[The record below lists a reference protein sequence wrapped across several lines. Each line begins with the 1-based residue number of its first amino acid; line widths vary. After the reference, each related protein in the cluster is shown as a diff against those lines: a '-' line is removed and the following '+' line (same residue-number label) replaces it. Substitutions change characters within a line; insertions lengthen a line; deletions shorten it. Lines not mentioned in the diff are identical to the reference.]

1 MTKYD
6 PKDDPSSWQ
15 HDKKAHPGA
24 PSAGVPGGPIPVSGP
39 MSLEQHVW
47 LHPKTGHA
55 DYAAQQA
62 QSDRQARR
70 EAAAAQFLHS
80 GGRSIDRGTAAN
92 PPQMTEAQLYQ
103 ERGGRN

>member
-1 MTKYD
+1 
-6 PKDDPSSWQ
+6 
-15 HDKKAHPGA
+15 
-24 PSAGVPGGPIPVSGP
+24 